1 MDRFAASK
9 LRLRLEAD
17 DTVLDNLTLLAIIII
32 IFWVGA
38 LAYYFYISRQQNEI
52 RKDLDALR
60 EKLDET
66 EELDD
71 TP

>member
-1 MDRFAASK
+1 M
-9 LRLRLEAD
+9 
-17 DTVLDNLTLLAIIII
+17 LDNLTLLAIIII